1 MPAVLG
7 AVLEPANTEAVVFHY
22 VLYNRQIFFDEAE
35 ASSCT
40 SSNLRIDVGQIA
52 CEVAIARLSMSPRMA
67 QIGCRARR
75 GDRPFYRAAVHFIEA
90 TIHLIETTV
99 HFIETVIDRLE
110 PAIHL
115 VETDVDCLEPVVD
128 PIERSS
134 NSA

>member
-1 MPAVLG
+1 
-7 AVLEPANTEAVVFHY
+7 VLEPANTEAVVFHY

-35 ASSCT
+35 LIVYELE
-40 SSNLRIDVGQIA
+40 LRIDVGKLLRGGHCQIID
-52 CEVAIARLSMSPRMA
+52 VATD
-67 QIGCRARR
+67 GCKLVVVPVEATVHFIE
-75 GDRPFYRAAVHFIEA
+75 PAVHFIEA

-128 PIERSS
+128 PSNRSS
-134 NSA
+134 NRCLIA